1 MKRLVLLTLLVG
13 LTACQR
19 AYQRG
24 YWEGLGKA
32 ESWHH
37 PFESDQE
44 NELKQYRNDLA
55 ECRAHEKLDFC
66 KVELNIC
73 RATLAD
79 CECK

>member
-1 MKRLVLLTLLVG
+1 MKRTLLLTLLVG

-24 YWEGLGKA
+24 YWEGYERRDAIQKPWDADREKDLQ
-32 ESWHH
+32 
-37 PFESDQE
+37 D
-44 NELKQYRNDLA
+44 YRNDLA

-66 KVELNIC
+66 KVELNVC
-73 RATLAD
+73 RSTLAN